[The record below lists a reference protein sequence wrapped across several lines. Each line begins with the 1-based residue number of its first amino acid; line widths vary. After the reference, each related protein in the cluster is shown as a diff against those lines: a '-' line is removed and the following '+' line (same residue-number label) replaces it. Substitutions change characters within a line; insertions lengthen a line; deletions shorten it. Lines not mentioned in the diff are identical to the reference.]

1 MSSCAGMETSA
12 PLIDGIVS
20 KPLFHSS
27 SDINQ
32 TLPQIIHI
40 LHFYL
45 LNLLLNYAT
54 EFVFNCTKDVA
65 IWQSHNWRD
74 KSTEVGFTQ
83 FWHMTSLETFQTTT
97 RVYDMYY
104 RGLEKTHLSR
114 HPT

>member
-27 SDINQ
+27 SHINQ

-45 LNLLLNYAT
+45 PNLLLNYVPD
-54 EFVFNCTKDVA
+54 FVFNGTKDIA
-65 IWQSHNWRD
+65 IWRD

-83 FWHMTSLETFQTTT
+83 FWHTTSLETFQTTT
-97 RVYDMYY
+97 RVYDMQ
-104 RGLEKTHLSR
+104 LCTTED
-114 HPT
+114 